1 MEKSN
6 LLVLNHVD
14 FDDACQPKGGFSAS
28 AKYTLRFNKGG
39 FACCVDLSMLM
50 VQIRSFWI
58 NISCLVHFYYMKHTG
73 ILFIQPN
80 LLRDRKDNKFTV
92 TDILLVATLWK
103 VKFGGLVLSFV
114 QIQASHSDLNIRF
127 PRHYLLG
134 LQRFWSRLTR
144 ICRSRC
150 LGVCQGAVAKE
161 MVHLLKSSCWK
172 SACTPPNVTCPRVP
186 WFGQQQRRQQALLFK
201 C

>member
-1 MEKSN
+1 MLLTSKCRKGNKIGQLFTFSKLEKSS
-6 LLVLNHVD
+6 LLLLNHVD

-92 TDILLVATLWK
+92 TDILLVATLSPPVEGQIRWL
-103 VKFGGLVLSFV
+103 GFV
-114 QIQASHSDLNIRF
+114 ICSDSSIPQWFKHQVSKTL
-127 PRHYLLG
+127 PLG
-134 LQRFWSRLTR
+134 F
-144 ICRSRC
+144 
-150 LGVCQGAVAKE
+150 AKI
-161 MVHLLKSSCWK
+161 LISLD
-172 SACTPPNVTCPRVP
+172 
-186 WFGQQQRRQQALLFK
+186 
-201 C
+201 